1 MKKYLF
7 FFFLFVALPLVAYQ
21 AGQAGRANFGS
32 AAQQPAAQTQGYR
45 SFTNSGNKW
54 RQGVQTQ
61 TVQTSRAGSAATEF
75 EPVEQKAPVGKKTV
89 AAAPAAA
96 NKPAVPAAAST
107 QPSTGTA
114 AMPANVDPAA
124 IMQQAMQGMPDMA
137 ALMGGAAANNG
148 QKPAA
153 SAGQNAAA
161 SAMPDISA
169 LMGGMMPG
177 AVPAAAPTPAPTKKK
192 I

>member
-1 MKKYLF
+1 MKNYIFLTV
-7 FFFLFVALPLVAYQ
+7 LFVALPLLAYQ
-21 AGQAGRANFGS
+21 AGPANRANFGS

-61 TVQTSRAGSAATEF
+61 TVQTSRAGSTATEF
-75 EPVEQKAPVGKKTV
+75 EPVEKKAPVGKKA
-89 AAAPAAA
+89 AAAPVAA
-96 NKPAVPAAAST
+96 NKPAVPAAAPTKS
-107 QPSTGTA
+107 SSDTA
-114 AMPANVDPAA
+114 NVPANVDPTA
-124 IMQQAMQGMPDMA
+124 IMQQAMQGLPPDMA

-177 AVPAAAPTPAPTKKK
+177 TVPAAAPTPAPTKKK

>member
-1 MKKYLF
+1 MKNYIFLIV
-7 FFFLFVALPLVAYQ
+7 LFVVAVPLGAYQ
-21 AGQAGRANFGS
+21 TGPANRANFGAS
-32 AAQQPAAQTQGYR
+32 TQQQPAQGYR
-45 SFTNSGNKW
+45 AFTNANNQW

-61 TVQTSRAGSAATEF
+61 TVQTSRAGSTATEF
-75 EPVEQKAPVGKKTV
+75 EPVEKKAPVGKKA
-89 AAAPAAA
+89 AAAPVAA
-96 NKPAVPAAAST
+96 NKPAVPAAAPTKS
-107 QPSTGTA
+107 SSDTA
-114 AMPANVDPAA
+114 NVPANVDPTA
-124 IMQQAMQGMPDMA
+124 IMQQAMQGLPPDMA

>member
-7 FFFLFVALPLVAYQ
+7 LTVLFVALPLVAYQ
-21 AGQAGRANFGS
+21 AGQAGRANFGTVS
-32 AAQQPAAQTQGYR
+32 QQQPSNRGYR